1 MKKYLLIIIST
12 ISFNIHSQF
21 QIELLAGMNL
31 DSNYSQLGAEI
42 NYNILPN
49 LSLGALG
56 TITPLDA
63 NDDYNLLLNAKLKT
77 KKINFVIGVVS
88 GKLDYYDI
96 TKCPITNELEPEP
109 YIGIEYKFIKSSD
122 IKIFYNYSNNLNSL
136 GLKIPINSSKK
147 KDKSSDIS
155 LLNNQMEFIEE
166 DLKVEKN
173 QEKIIHSKKNYL
185 HAFDKFASK
194 NLIELDKN
202 YRDTIN
208 ENLQIFGKNQ
218 KNEKKIEINK
228 ENKSITPIIAIDS
241 SKEYYIIGGSFRIK
255 TNAELKLNKIISSG
269 YDSTYLMQEENGL
282 LRVVLYRFSSKE
294 EAESKMEEIKE
305 KGIDVWILT
314 KD

>member
-185 HAFDKFASK
+185 HAFDKIAFK
-194 NLIELDKN
+194 NLMEVDNK

-208 ENLQIFGKNQ
+208 ENLQIFDKNQ
-218 KNEKKIEINK
+218 KNE

>member
-12 ISFNIHSQF
+12 ISFNIYSQF

-31 DSNYSQLGAEI
+31 DNNYSQLGAEI

-185 HAFDKFASK
+185 HAFDKIAFK
-194 NLIELDKN
+194 NLMEVDNK

-208 ENLQIFGKNQ
+208 ENLQIFDKNQ
-218 KNEKKIEINK
+218 KNE

>member
-12 ISFNIHSQF
+12 ISFNIYSQF

-31 DSNYSQLGAEI
+31 DNNYSQLGAEI

-147 KDKSSDIS
+147 KDKSSDIT
-155 LLNNQMEFIEE
+155 LLNNQIEFIEE

-185 HAFDKFASK
+185 HAFDKIAFK
-194 NLIELDKN
+194 NLMEVDNK

-208 ENLQIFGKNQ
+208 ENLQIFDKNQ
-218 KNEKKIEINK
+218 KNE

>member
-185 HAFDKFASK
+185 HAFDKIAFK
-194 NLIELDKN
+194 NLMEVDNK

-208 ENLQIFGKNQ
+208 ENLQIFDKNQ
-218 KNEKKIEINK
+218 KNE

-282 LRVVLYRFSSKE
+282 LRLVLYRFSSKK